1 MVRTVSSRS
10 SSSGAS
16 SSGSGPSAS
25 RRRSNDA
32 RRCAEP
38 RLSSRIT
45 NWRSAAVRRP
55 RAFARIMSKPPAVDD
70 LVMLRRVIAFGQ
82 ELAGTLRRASVVD
95 ALLRHVR
102 ENLAPTE
109 IALSLFHHDVDAQ
122 DSLHV
127 WPPRGPARQQL
138 LEHVSRRGAQGLPDG
153 LGPLLADG
161 TLP

>member
-16 SSGSGPSAS
+16 SSGSGPSAA
-25 RRRSNDA
+25 RRRSSNA
-32 RRCAEP
+32 RRWAEP

-45 NWRSAAVRRP
+45 SCRSAAVSRP
-55 RAFARIMSKPPAVDD
+55 RAFARIMDKPPVLEDLAV
-70 LVMLRRVIAFGQ
+70 LRRVIAFGQ

-102 ENLAPTE
+102 ENLGPTE

-127 WPPRGPARQQL
+127 WPPRGPSRQQL
-138 LEHVSRRGAQGLPDG
+138 LEHVSRRGAM
-153 LGPLLADG
+153 
-161 TLP
+161 